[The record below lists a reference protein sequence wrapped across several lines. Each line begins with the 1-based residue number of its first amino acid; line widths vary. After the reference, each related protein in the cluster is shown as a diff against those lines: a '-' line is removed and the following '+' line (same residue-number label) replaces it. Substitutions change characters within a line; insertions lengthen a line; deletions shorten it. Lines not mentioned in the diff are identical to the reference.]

1 MEKNADAERRAT
13 LGKNTGLEKSADAER
28 RAALGRVLDWTRM
41 PTRSVEPHWAT
52 LGDLV
57 LRQYDLTNKNTDARR
72 RATLGDIV
80 LRKNNLR
87 QRMRRGLTLL
97 ELMIVL
103 IILVGLMAIVGPR
116 LLGTQQKADVRT
128 AQAQVGNLAS
138 ALKMYAADMKIFPST
153 EEGLELL
160 VTAPDDEALA
170 RNWDGPYIEGG
181 KLPLDPW
188 GGAFQYEFGAA
199 DESSEGTTS
208 DFPRIFSM
216 GPDRQPGTADDIG
229 NRPADGEEEPD
240 AEIQT

>member
-1 MEKNADAERRAT
+1 MNAEIKNLNTDAERRAT
-13 LGKNTGLEKSADAER
+13 LGE
-28 RAALGRVLDWTRM
+28 
-41 PTRSVEPHWAT
+41 
-52 LGDLV
+52 
-57 LRQYDLTNKNTDARR
+57 
-72 RATLGDIV
+72 ATLGDIV
-80 LRKNNLR
+80 LRQHTLR
-87 QRMRRGLTLL
+87 HRMRRGLTLL

-160 VTAPDDEALA
+160 VKAPDDEALA

-181 KLPLDPW
+181 KLPVDPW
-188 GGAFQYEFGAA
+188 GGAFQYEYGAA
-199 DESSEGTTS
+199 DAESSGTTTN

-216 GPDRQPGTADDIG
+216 GPDRQPGTGDDIG

-240 AEIQT
+240 AEVQT